1 MLVEVKVPALS
12 ESVAEATLI
21 SWHKK
26 AGDYVNRSENLIDI
40 ETDKV
45 VMELPAPSAGVL
57 AKVLKGD
64 GATVAS
70 GEVIAM
76 IETEATVQPENEVKP
91 APAASQQAQ
100 APAAV
105 SAEKSS
111 IDSSLILLNS
121 NTFLLA
127 AAKEPRLLEAVRP
140 VSLISL
146 SPMALI
152 SNKPWSSI
160 VAESTS
166 LKSITV
172 GISTPGST
180 SHLCALQVAEAI
192 GVKPNLVVYKGA
204 APLLSDLIAKSI
216 EYACLEMSASVPMFV
231 SQGKI
236 SAVAIS
242 ADEAIATLPNVPTFE
257 SLGIKNITKGQWS
270 ILASLEKSSVKF
282 NVDSANAIRIA
293 LQGKLNIPNG
303 LFNFVPVEAVS
314 NENAVNFVQ

>member
-1 MLVEVKVPALS
+1 MDAFLCPKLNMVLKNFALLMALIPIHLGAQELTILVPYAAQGPSDIATRALASNMAIKYPSGVKVENKLG
-12 ESVAEATLI
+12 ESGLLGLREFT
-21 SWHKK
+21 
-26 AGDYVNRSENLIDI
+26 
-40 ETDKV
+40 
-45 VMELPAPSAGVL
+45 
-57 AKVLKGD
+57 
-64 GATVAS
+64 
-70 GEVIAM
+70 
-76 IETEATVQPENEVKP
+76 
-91 APAASQQAQ
+91 
-100 APAAV
+100 
-105 SAEKSS
+105 EKSGT
-111 IDSSLILLNS
+111 DSNLILLNS

-204 APLLSDLIAKSI
+204 APLLSDLIAKRI

-314 NENAVNFVQ
+314 NENAVNFVQREFARTKPYLSRLVN